1 MYTFSKSERLC
12 NKISI
17 QNLFLN
23 GQSISEDFIRLVYL
37 KSNQTQ
43 EYLKSQIVVPKKNVS
58 KAVDRNYIKRQI
70 KEAIR
75 KNKFV
80 LIDFFK
86 ENKIYMNCAVIYQS
100 NKKFPSYI
108 IEEKIIVLFKRL
120 ISKLW
125 KIFFLWFFFQL
136 YTYIKI

>member
-12 NKISI
+12 NKKSI

-58 KAVDRNYIKRQI
+58 GAVDRNHIKRQI

-86 ENKIYMNCAVIYQS
+86 E
-100 NKKFPSYI
+100 KKF
-108 IEEKIIVLFKRL
+108 
-120 ISKLW
+120 
-125 KIFFLWFFFQL
+125 
-136 YTYIKI
+136 T

>member
-12 NKISI
+12 NKKSI

-23 GQSISEDFIRLVYL
+23 GQSISEDVIRLVYL

-58 KAVDRNYIKRQI
+58 GAVGRNHIKRQI

-100 NKKFPSYI
+100 SNKYPSYI

-120 ISKLW
+120 ISKL
-125 KIFFLWFFFQL
+125 
-136 YTYIKI
+136 

>member
-12 NKISI
+12 NKTSI
-17 QNLFLN
+17 QNLFIN
-23 GQSISEDFIRLVYL
+23 GQSISEDSIRLVYL

-58 KAVDRNYIKRQI
+58 GAVHRNHIKRQI

-100 NKKFPSYI
+100 RNKYPSYI

>member
-12 NKISI
+12 NKTSI

-58 KAVDRNYIKRQI
+58 GAVERNHIKRQI

-75 KNKFV
+75 INKFV
-80 LIDFFK
+80 LIDFLK

-100 NKKFPSYI
+100 RNKYPSYI
-108 IEEKIIVLFKRL
+108 IEEKIIILFKRL

-125 KIFFLWFFFQL
+125 KIFFLWCFLKL
-136 YTYIKI
+136 YIYITI

>member
-12 NKISI
+12 NKTLI
-17 QNLFLN
+17 QNLYSN
-23 GQSISEDFIRLVYL
+23 GKSISEEFIRLVYL
-37 KSNQTQ
+37 ESNQTQ
-43 EYLKSQIVVPKKNVS
+43 KYLKSQIVVPKKIVS
-58 KAVDRNYIKRQI
+58 RAVDRNHIKRQI
-70 KEAIR
+70 KESIR
-75 KNKFV
+75 KNKFL

-100 NKKFPSYI
+100 RNKYPSYI
-108 IEEKIIVLFKRL
+108 VEEKIIVLFKRL

-125 KIFFLWFFFQL
+125 KRFFLWFFFQL